1 MIPVSILD
9 LIPINQGDTAADAL
23 HNSLDLAQHAEQ
35 WGYSRFWVAEHHN
48 MPNIASS
55 ATSVIIG
62 YLASATQRI
71 RIGAGGIML
80 PNHAP
85 IVVAEQFG
93 TLASLYPGRID
104 LGLGR
109 APGSDPLTMRAL
121 RRDPARA
128 DNFADEVAE
137 LQSYFTS
144 ALKPRT
150 IQAIPGAG
158 VDVPLWILGSSL
170 FGAHLAAV
178 MGLPY
183 VFAAHFAPDYL
194 FEALN
199 AYRSNFQPSQ
209 RLPKPY
215 AVICVNAV
223 VADSDRQAERLFTTM
238 QQSVVNLIRGERQL
252 MMPPVDDIESY
263 WSPIEKQ
270 RVSNMLRC
278 SFVGSKTTVKNKLQ
292 TFIDETQADEIMVS
306 TNVYDQQER
315 LYSYQSLAELLKTA

>member
-9 LIPINQGDTAADAL
+9 LIPINQGDTAVDAL

-194 FEALN
+194 FDALN
-199 AYRSNFQPSQ
+199 AYRSTFQPSQ

-278 SFVGSKTTVKNKLQ
+278 SFVGSKTAVKDKLQ